1 MTAIAYP
8 MPNPMPMPNLTSQP
22 NRTQPNRTQQTRPNT
37 HTDVQAERAAL
48 ERQEDI
54 DLLAIIAL
62 GPDQRERAETA
73 LTRLYQKHSRNVY
86 GLARRM
92 VHDLAASEEIVQDV
106 FMKLWQHAEQFD
118 ARRGSVGTWLMTI
131 AHHASIDHLRR
142 VTSRPV
148 MYPEEPVLE
157 TIADAAQPQ
166 ERLDGVLIG
175 DAMRVLG
182 LDERELIELAYFEG
196 LTHTQIAARTR
207 IPLGTIKTRIR
218 SALLRLREHLESK

>member
-8 MPNPMPMPNLTSQP
+8 MPNPMPMPNLANQP
-22 NRTQPNRTQQTRPNT
+22 NRTQPNT

-73 LTRLYQKHSRNVY
+73 LKQLYQKHSRNVY

-92 VHDLAASEEIVQDV
+92 VRDLAACEEIVQDV
-106 FMKLWQHAEQFD
+106 FMKLWQHAGQFD

-142 VTSRPV
+142 VTSKPV
-148 MYPEEPVLE
+148 MYPEEPELE
-157 TIADAAQPQ
+157 AIADAAQPP

-218 SALLRLREHLESK
+218 NALLRLRDHLESK

>member
-8 MPNPMPMPNLTSQP
+8 FPNMLN
-22 NRTQPNRTQQTRPNT
+22 QPNRTQQTQPST
-37 HTDVQAERAAL
+37 HTNIQAERAAL

-62 GPDQRERAETA
+62 GPSDRECAETA
-73 LTRLYQKHSRNVY
+73 LARLYQRHSRNVY

-92 VHDLAASEEIVQDV
+92 VRDLAASEEIVQDV
-106 FMKLWQHAEQFD
+106 FMKLWQHASQFD

-142 VTSRPV
+142 VASKPV
-148 MYPEEPVLE
+148 SYPEEPVLE
-157 TIADAAQPQ
+157 AIADTGQPHQ
-166 ERLDGVLIG
+166 QLDGVLIG
-175 DAMRVLG
+175 DAMCVLG
-182 LDERELIELAYFEG
+182 RDERELIELAYFEG

-207 IPLGTIKTRIR
+207 VPLGTIKTRIR
-218 SALLRLREHLESK
+218 SALLRLRERLEPN

>member
-8 MPNPMPMPNLTSQP
+8 MSNPMPMPNPANQP
-22 NRTQPNRTQQTRPNT
+22 NRTQPNT

-73 LTRLYQKHSRNVY
+73 LKQLYQKHSRNVY

-92 VHDLAASEEIVQDV
+92 VRDLAACEEIVQDV

-148 MYPEEPVLE
+148 MYSEEPVLE

-218 SALLRLREHLESK
+218 NALLRLRDHLESK

>member
-8 MPNPMPMPNLTSQP
+8 MPNPMPMPNPANQP
-22 NRTQPNRTQQTRPNT
+22 NRTQPNT

-73 LTRLYQKHSRNVY
+73 LKQLYQKHSRNVY

-92 VHDLAASEEIVQDV
+92 VRDLAACEEIVQDV

-148 MYPEEPVLE
+148 MYPEEPVFE

-218 SALLRLREHLESK
+218 NALLRLRDHLESK